1 MRLKSFNTL
10 MLIAALAAAG
20 ALEAQN
26 PLSNDVKQ
34 SYNGIKNTLTR
45 AAEEMPEADYSFST
59 VPGTTRTYGEI
70 IGHIADLQLM
80 LCGMAKGEPKR
91 GDAESKK
98 TKVELTAALKESFD
112 YCDSV
117 YNSLTDADAVQMVKM
132 FGRDVTKLSVLNFNI
147 AHDNEMYG
155 TAVAYLRIK
164 GLVPPSSQPRR
175 R

>member
-1 MRLKSFNTL
+1 LKSFSTL
-10 MLIAALAAAG
+10 TLIAALAAAG

-34 SYNGIKNTLTR
+34 SYNGIKSTLTR
-45 AAEEMPEADYSFST
+45 AAEE
-59 VPGTTRTYGEI
+59 
-70 IGHIADLQLM
+70 M

-91 GDAESKK
+91 GDPGSKK
-98 TKVELTAALKESFD
+98 TKAELTAALKESFD